1 MSVAPN
7 PSSPV
12 PRYTPQLPHPSV
24 GGRSRR
30 GWQGRRRG
38 RRSCILRSRSG
49 RGAFSSPASRRDG
62 CVPPVHSARI
72 RSLPILLQG
81 RPVDGMGRTVALQ
94 AAFMEDIAVGFF
106 HGSGG
111 CGHIAV
117 DHFILRTFRRD
128 PVSGKLR
135 VDRAM
140 LEPGNA
146 AAEDEIHVS
155 LNKTVFI
162 IMTSNRAG
170 LEFSGT
176 LKPPGCASFNGR
188 GASKTVSWLPRKRQS

>member
-1 MSVAPN
+1 
-7 PSSPV
+7 
-12 PRYTPQLPHPSV
+12 
-24 GGRSRR
+24 
-30 GWQGRRRG
+30 
-38 RRSCILRSRSG
+38 
-49 RGAFSSPASRRDG
+49 
-62 CVPPVHSARI
+62 
-72 RSLPILLQG
+72 
-81 RPVDGMGRTVALQ
+81 MGRTVALQ

-135 VDRAM
+135 VDRTM
-140 LEPGNA
+140 LEPGDA
-146 AAEDEIHVS
+146 AAKDEIHVS

-176 LKPPGCASFNGR
+176 LEASGLRLF
-188 GASKTVSWLPRKRQS
+188 